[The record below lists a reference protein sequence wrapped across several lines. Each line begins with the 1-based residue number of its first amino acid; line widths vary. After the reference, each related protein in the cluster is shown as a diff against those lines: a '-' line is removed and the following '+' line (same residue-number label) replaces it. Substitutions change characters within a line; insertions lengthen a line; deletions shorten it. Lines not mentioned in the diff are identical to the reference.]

1 MHDANPTPAPRV
13 IDRPALERTIQTL
26 RMLVERSSRE
36 EQRLRDALEAA
47 GRAEADSAA
56 AARQLQERLNLGA
69 RLLKASQAQ
78 IDRIEGLIS
87 DAERRVQLVNDLAAV
102 EARVAQVVEA
112 RVQAALEAI
121 DAQVESRVSEALARA
136 MSSLAAR
143 EEAITAH
150 RQRLEQ
156 VEARVHTAIE
166 RAESTTDALDDIAEG
181 AASAGSFSAAIEEMR
196 SLLARATVVGERLS
210 RALVDGEEQVD
221 SVELRMATLR
231 QRMLE
236 SAEVCE
242 RRAIDVAEQMWRFDA
257 LDGDVARLG
266 QVEERARQALSA
278 LEPWRPL
285 LLDGDGAL
293 AAQRVAGITRAARER
308 IAAELRRTTSSLR
321 GLAAQV
327 DELFPSEP
335 PTAEIE
341 VKHDWPVIQVERL
354 DESLWHDP
362 DTLPHA
368 AD

>member
-156 VEARVHTAIE
+156 VEARVHAAVE
-166 RAESTTDALDDIAEG
+166 RAEGAADALDDIAEG

-196 SLLARATVVGERLS
+196 SLLARATVVGER
-210 RALVDGEEQVD
+210 
-221 SVELRMATLR
+221 
-231 QRMLE
+231 
-236 SAEVCE
+236 
-242 RRAIDVAEQMWRFDA
+242 
-257 LDGDVARLG
+257 
-266 QVEERARQALSA
+266 
-278 LEPWRPL
+278 
-285 LLDGDGAL
+285 
-293 AAQRVAGITRAARER
+293 
-308 IAAELRRTTSSLR
+308 
-321 GLAAQV
+321 
-327 DELFPSEP
+327 
-335 PTAEIE
+335 
-341 VKHDWPVIQVERL
+341 
-354 DESLWHDP
+354 
-362 DTLPHA
+362 
-368 AD
+368 